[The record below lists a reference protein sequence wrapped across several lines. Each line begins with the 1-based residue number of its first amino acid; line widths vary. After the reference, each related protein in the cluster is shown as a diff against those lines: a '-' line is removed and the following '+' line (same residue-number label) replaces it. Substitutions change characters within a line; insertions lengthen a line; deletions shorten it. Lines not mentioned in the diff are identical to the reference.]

1 MRPMKYLREST
12 YCTALALGLASAM
25 TYAQDTVKQAG
36 QDAVTQTGRATK
48 KAVNKTESATTKA
61 AKKAAQETKKAGKT
75 AATDVKKG
83 INKLK

>member
-1 MRPMKYLREST
+1 MKYLRKST
-12 YCTALALGLASAM
+12 ICAALALGFASAT
-25 TYAQDTVKQAG
+25 TYAQGKVKQAG
-36 QDAVTQTGRATK
+36 QDAVTQTDRATK